1 MNRRSLQPERLRRS
15 RSGVTLNGA
24 TARVFVVCVVFAVTS
39 CCASVALAD
48 ENAAPLGDVTTSSA
62 FADDDST
69 TRNDPADDATP
80 QPPPKLTW
88 EGFMHNM
95 TTSFGTVLHKIF
107 PLMVRASSE
116 VEIGPECMASY
127 FKLFLGLRKLKG
139 WAVRLVDATGKPADG
154 LLEGTMAFVGAF
166 DECLD
171 TVVWDEHDSSRLV
184 FRGRYCTAQVAPKF
198 TLRDLFHNESQ
209 AHNELATYLP
219 KKAMLKNA
227 LRIPGNHVIFRVGLC
242 VPSTCSKDD
251 IERMVKYTVKQM
263 DMKAEVTE
271 CLQRDE
277 NKPLSVIQITVIT
290 LLAAFLSLTIIGTVT
305 DITIKE
311 RRHPKAPASEKHGR
325 PLEALLCF
333 SAYSNARKLFAPEDK
348 PDSLRALH
356 GIRFLSMT
364 WIIFGHSY
372 FFIEHVQ
379 PFRGLFNGHEMYS
392 DNFFF
397 SGVIN
402 FTLAVDSFFFISGLL
417 VVYTNWKEL
426 TESNGRLNVIRF
438 LFNKY
443 WRMMPPLLLS
453 LGLLFLMP
461 VLGDGPFWNDIM
473 GTEIRL
479 CEKSWWSNLLLINNF
494 WDSKEMCLVAT
505 WYLAC
510 NFQFFVLSIFILIPL
525 YNWPTVG
532 LTATFLLLLAGSI
545 VSGVITFMSDLPPG
559 LIFYPDLDTVSNL
572 VTYVYHK
579 PYNHIGSYCVGV
591 FLGYVIVRH
600 RDIKLKPLT
609 QVIGWCTSFSVGV
622 AVLWAAYRWNA
633 ELPSAPV
640 AALYAATHRVAW
652 CIALAWLTF
661 ACVAG
666 HGGFLDSLLSWPPF
680 NALGN
685 LAFMAYLMHPLVIL
699 YHSSRTRDLIYYSQY
714 EKVYAFCG
722 HFLITLVLSTFFY
735 VIVEMPF
742 TRVGAMLLRTRL
754 FRKPSRRPGAVSG
767 GGTESGPGVRKP
779 SRPASAIVAD
789 IARGVTPLAFIK
801 ARAHGT
807 ARRSGSAQAAELSAT
822 PDCGRPTNGRFRKTG
837 DSSHL

>member
-1 MNRRSLQPERLRRS
+1 MIPRRPVVAGLCILLLAAVRCT
-15 RSGVTLNGA
+15 GVSA
-24 TARVFVVCVVFAVTS
+24 AE
-39 CCASVALAD
+39 
-48 ENAAPLGDVTTSSA
+48 ENAAPPGGEPRDSILASA
-62 FADDDST
+62 EK
-69 TRNDPADDATP
+69 NHADDAETTATTTTTRR
-80 QPPPKLTW
+80 PPPKLTW

-95 TTSFGTVLHKIF
+95 TSAFATVLHKIF

-127 FKLFLGLRKLKG
+127 FKVFLGLRKLKG
-139 WAVRLVDATGKPADG
+139 WAVRLVDASGKPADG
-154 LLEGTMAFVGAF
+154 LLEGTLAFLGAF

-171 TVVWDEHDSSRLV
+171 TVVWDELDASRLL
-184 FRGRYCTAQVAPKF
+184 FQGRYCTAQVAPKF
-198 TLRDLFHNESQ
+198 ALRDLFNNDSEAHRELES
-209 AHNELATYLP
+209 YLP

-251 IERMVKYTVKQM
+251 IERMVKYTVKHM

-271 CLQRDE
+271 CVQRE
-277 NKPLSVIQITVIT
+277 EGKPLTALQITIIT
-290 LLAAFLSLTIIGTVT
+290 LLGLFLSLTIIGTVT
-305 DITIKE
+305 EITLKG
-311 RRHPKAPASEKHGR
+311 RRHPKAPKPSRQGGPMET
-325 PLEALLCF
+325 LLCF
-333 SAYSNARKLFAPEDK
+333 SAYSNARKLLAPEDK
-348 PDSLRALH
+348 PDSLRVLH

-392 DNFFF
+392 ENFFF
-397 SGVIN
+397 SGIIN
-402 FTLAVDSFFFISGLL
+402 FTLAVDSFFLISGLL

-443 WRMMPPLLLS
+443 WRMAPPLLLS

-479 CEKSWWSNLLLINNF
+479 CEKSWWSNLLFINNF
-494 WDSKEMCLVAT
+494 WESKQMCLVAT

-510 NFQFFVLSIFILIPL
+510 NFQFFVISVFILIPL
-525 YNWPTVG
+525 YNWPAVG
-532 LTATFLLLLAGSI
+532 LSITFLLLLAGSI
-545 VSGVITFMSDLPPG
+545 VSGVITFLLKLPPG
-559 LIFYPDLDTVSNL
+559 LIFYPDLDTVSDL

-579 PYNHIGSYCVGV
+579 PYNHIGPYCVGV
-591 FLGYVIVRH
+591 FLGYIIVKH
-600 RDIKLKPLT
+600 RTVKVKPLT
-609 QVIGWCTSFSVGV
+609 QVVGWCASFSVGV

-633 ELPSAPV
+633 ELPSPPV

-666 HGGFLDSLLSWPPF
+666 QGGFLESLLSWSPF

-685 LAFMAYLMHPLVIL
+685 LAYMAYLVHPLVIL

-722 HFLITLVLSTFFY
+722 HFLITLLLSTLFY
-735 VIVEMPF
+735 VVVEVPF
-742 TRVGAMLLRTRL
+742 TRLGSMLLRTRL
-754 FRKPSRRPGAVSG
+754 FRKPASPGADSG
-767 GGTESGPGVRKP
+767 AAGDPRRVPKA
-779 SRPASAIVAD
+779 ASAIVVD
-789 IARGVTPLAFIK
+789 IARGVSPLAFIK
-801 ARAHGT
+801 ARAGGT
-807 ARRSGSAQAAELSAT
+807 AKRSNSAHASDHSASV
-822 PDCGRPTNGRFRKTG
+822 DGGGRPTNGRFRKTG

>member
-219 KKAMLKNA
+219 KKAEGDYDLEEA
-227 LRIPGNHVIFRVGLC
+227 
-242 VPSTCSKDD
+242 
-251 IERMVKYTVKQM
+251 
-263 DMKAEVTE
+263 AW
-271 CLQRDE
+271 
-277 NKPLSVIQITVIT
+277 LS
-290 LLAAFLSLTIIGTVT
+290 
-305 DITIKE
+305 
-311 RRHPKAPASEKHGR
+311 R

-525 YNWPTVG
+525 YN
-532 LTATFLLLLAGSI
+532 
-545 VSGVITFMSDLPPG
+545 
-559 LIFYPDLDTVSNL
+559 TVSNL

>member
-1 MNRRSLQPERLRRS
+1 MNRRSPPPQRPCRS

-24 TARVFVVCVVFAVTS
+24 TARVFIVCVVFAVA
-39 CCASVALAD
+39 CCCVGVALAE

-62 FADDDST
+62 FADEDST
-69 TRNDPADDATP
+69 ARNDPAADGTP
-80 QPPPKLTW
+80 HPPPKLTW

-171 TVVWDEHDSSRLV
+171 TVVWDEQDSSRLL

-209 AHNELATYLP
+209 AHKELATYLP

-251 IERMVKYTVKQM
+251 IERMVKYTVKHM

-271 CLQRDE
+271 CLQRE
-277 NKPLSVIQITVIT
+277 KNTPLSVIQITVIT

-333 SAYSNARKLFAPEDK
+333 SAYTNARKLFAPQRT
-348 PDSLRALH
+348 SRTLLLHRARAALPRAVQRPRDVLGQFLLLWRHQFHAGRRLVLFHQRFARRLH
-356 GIRFLSMT
+356 QLER
-364 WIIFGHSY
+364 
-372 FFIEHVQ
+372 
-379 PFRGLFNGHEMYS
+379 
-392 DNFFF
+392 
-397 SGVIN
+397 
-402 FTLAVDSFFFISGLL
+402 
-417 VVYTNWKEL
+417 EL

-479 CEKSWWSNLLLINNF
+479 CEKSWWSNILLINNF

-525 YNWPTVG
+525 YNWPIVG

-545 VSGVITFMSDLPPG
+545 VSGVITFMADLPPG

-633 ELPSAPV
+633 ELPSTPRCTASC
-640 AALYAATHRVAW
+640 A
-652 CIALAWLTF
+652 
-661 ACVAG
+661 
-666 HGGFLDSLLSWPPF
+666 GFLDSMLSWPPF

-754 FRKPSRRPGAVSG
+754 FRKPSRRSGAVSG
-767 GGTESGPGVRKP
+767 P
-779 SRPASAIVAD
+779 
-789 IARGVTPLAFIK
+789 
-801 ARAHGT
+801 T
-807 ARRSGSAQAAELSAT
+807 APRRRSGSAQAAELSAST
-822 PDCGRPTNGRFRKTG
+822 DCGRPTNGRFRKTG

>member
-1 MNRRSLQPERLRRS
+1 MNRRSPQPPRRRRAGVTVNAATAS
-15 RSGVTLNGA
+15 GVFIVCVIFAVASCCAGVTLAEENGTLLGDGTETSA
-24 TARVFVVCVVFAVTS
+24 FVDDGSTARN
-39 CCASVALAD
+39 D
-48 ENAAPLGDVTTSSA
+48 
-62 FADDDST
+62 FADDT
-69 TRNDPADDATP
+69 A
-80 QPPPKLTW
+80 PPPKLTW

-116 VEIGPECMASY
+116 VEVGPECMASY

-154 LLEGTMAFVGAF
+154 LLEGTLAFLGAF

-171 TVVWDEHDSSRLV
+171 TVVWDEHDSSRLL
-184 FRGRYCTAQVAPKF
+184 FQGRYCTAQVAPKF

-209 AHNELATYLP
+209 AHKELATYLP

-251 IERMVKYTVKQM
+251 IERMVKYTVKHM

-271 CLQRDE
+271 CLQKE
-277 NKPLSVIQITVIT
+277 KKPLSVIQITVIT

-305 DITIKE
+305 DITLKE

-325 PLEALLCF
+325 SLEALLCF

-392 DNFFF
+392 ENFFF
-397 SGVIN
+397 SGIIN

-479 CEKSWWSNLLLINNF
+479 CEQSWWSNLLLVNNF
-494 WDSKEMCLVAT
+494 WESKKMCLVAT

-510 NFQFFVLSIFILIPL
+510 NFQFFIISIFILIPL
-525 YNWPTVG
+525 YNWPIVG
-532 LTATFLLLLAGSI
+532 LSATFLLLLAGSI
-545 VSGVITFMSDLPPG
+545 VSGVITFMADLPPG

-579 PYNHIGSYCVGV
+579 PYNHIGPYCVGV

-633 ELPSAPV
+633 ELPSPPV

-722 HFLITLVLSTFFY
+722 HFLVTLVLSTFFY
-735 VIVEMPF
+735 VVVEMPF
-742 TRVGAMLLRTRL
+742 TRLGAMLLRTAV
-754 FRKPSRRPGAVSG
+754 FRKPSRRSGAAGG
-767 GGTESGPGVRKP
+767 GGTESGAGVRR
-779 SRPASAIVAD
+779 RPASTIVAD
-789 IARGVTPLAFIK
+789 ITRGMAPLAFIK

-807 ARRSGSAQAAELSAT
+807 ARRSGSAQAAELSA
-822 PDCGRPTNGRFRKTG
+822 DGGRPTNGRFRKTG